1 MMSGGRNQFFANC
14 KDTIMFWKGRKRGMG
29 GEDISGVLYAWEYDL
44 RQEMMVR
51 RIRGN
56 DRKMKIQMRLD
67 LGILQ
72 MEEEGRPDGKRPH
85 GKVSLLDYFEAVVE
99 RMKKKYGTSA
109 DFTLDKDDLY
119 ALQQEGIQYY
129 YRYLCF
135 FQLGDYIRAERD
147 TARNLKL
154 FDFVKRF
161 ATDRQYVEEFEQYR
175 PYVLMMNTRAKVLN
189 ALKSKDSV
197 KAVNEINQGIFR
209 IETVYEKGG
218 QATGYSRTEINFLK
232 NWAEEIV
239 KRYTP
244 SKKQRLEEELKVAI
258 ANEEFEK
265 AAKIR
270 DKLNR
275 LKD

>member
-1 MMSGGRNQFFANC
+1 
-14 KDTIMFWKGRKRGMG
+14 MFWKKREIGS
-29 GEDISGVLYAWEYDL
+29 ERNDISGILTSWEYDI

-51 RIRGN
+51 RIIGMDQR
-56 DRKMKIQMRLD
+56 MKIQMRLD

-85 GKVSLLDYFEAVVE
+85 GKDSLLEYFELIVQ
-99 RMKKKYGTSA
+99 RMKRKYGTAA

-129 YRYLCF
+129 YRSLCF
-135 FQLGDYIRAERD
+135 FQIGDYQRAERD
-147 TARNLKL
+147 TARNLRL
-154 FDFVKRF
+154 FDFVKRY
-161 ATDRQYVEEFEQYR
+161 AGDRQYVDEFEQYR
-175 PYVLMMNTRAKVLN
+175 PYVMMMNTRAKVLN
-189 ALKSKDSV
+189 ALKSKDSS
-197 KAVNEINQGIFR
+197 KAVYEINQGIHK
-209 IETVYEKGG
+209 IENVYEKGEL
-218 QATGYSRTEINFLK
+218 TKGYTRTEVAFLK

-244 SKKQRLEEELKVAI
+244 SKKKRLEEELKTAI

-270 DKLNR
+270 DKLNKM
-275 LKD
+275 KD

>member
-1 MMSGGRNQFFANC
+1 
-14 KDTIMFWKGRKRGMG
+14 
-29 GEDISGVLYAWEYDL
+29 
-44 RQEMMVR
+44 
-51 RIRGN
+51 
-56 DRKMKIQMRLD
+56 MRLD

-270 DKLNR
+270 DKLNLCGAAVR
-275 LKD
+275 FTPGSFCLQPFETG